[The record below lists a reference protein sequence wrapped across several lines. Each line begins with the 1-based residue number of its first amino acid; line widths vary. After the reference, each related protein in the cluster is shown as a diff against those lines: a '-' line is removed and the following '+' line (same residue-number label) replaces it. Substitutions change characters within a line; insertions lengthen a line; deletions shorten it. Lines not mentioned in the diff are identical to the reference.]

1 MFRQGNTISTDCDL
15 SQIQQNSSLHTT
27 AAGSPALREGL
38 QTGDRNS
45 DAGQTAAGCLATDPH
60 AEATVLSQDTAQNV
74 PRSKNTIPQDRT
86 MDPLQKLGDS
96 VGKIGD
102 LFTAVTSTVER
113 SITGMFGSSNER
125 RVKNIGFVRE
135 KNGDSKIVPGSLVD
149 QIGRLEASYKSL
161 TDDELKQ
168 TSVKLRARLDAG
180 ETLDDIL
187 PDAFAAAR
195 EAGFRFLKMRH
206 YDVQL
211 VGGIVLHRG
220 MIAEMTTG
228 EGKTLVATLPTYLNA
243 LAGKVHVI
251 TVNDYL
257 ARRDMEWMAPLYM
270 GLGLTVGAIQSNM
283 HPGERK
289 DVYACDIT
297 YGTNNE
303 FGFDYLRDNMKPTRE
318 LQAQGPLQFA
328 LIDEIDNI
336 LIDEARTPL
345 IISGP
350 AHDDT
355 TKYPKAD
362 QIARKLKNEL
372 HYEIKE
378 KEHTC
383 HLTDEGI
390 RYAEEL
396 AGVESFYTAG
406 NMHWPHLIDN
416 SLKAHHLYKKDV
428 SYVVENGDVV
438 IIDEFTGR
446 KMTGRQW
453 SDGLH
458 QAVEAKEGVRIKQ
471 ETQTLATIT
480 LQNFFKLY
488 GKLAGMTGTAM
499 TEADEFLKIY
509 GLDVISVPTNR
520 PMQRINQTDVI
531 YRTEREK
538 WNAVI
543 DEIREV
549 HATGRPVLVGTV
561 SIEKSEH
568 VSSLLKKY
576 GIQHSL
582 LNAKYH
588 EREAEIIAQA
598 GRLGGVTLST
608 NMAGR
613 GTDIILGGNPE
624 HLAWDE
630 LGKKYATRLDVSKA
644 EWDEVTD
651 RIARQEGMK
660 EEAKKVAEL
669 GGLHVVG
676 TERHD
681 SRRIDLQLRGRSGRQ
696 GDPGSSRFF
705 VSLEDDLMRI
715 FMGEWVKTL
724 LTNLGMQEGEAIES
738 GMVSRRIEAAQKK
751 VEERHFETRKHLLE
765 YDEVMDEQRKRVY
778 TYRQRILDGGI
789 CRDLV
794 LEMIDRQVEQFTEQV
809 LHRMYRWQTICDWCA
824 TVIHVQ
830 FTPDEIHDM
839 ERDLLMLFVVEE
851 AKRQA
856 DETVAESLEE
866 NLPELEDE
874 AEWNWQAQ
882 ARWINTTFGL
892 NTNDRELKKVGRHDL
907 HVHVYNRACEAIDR
921 YDLTPLETFHRE
933 DWGAVSLASWL
944 YQQYTLQI
952 DPTDLDGLE
961 PEDAIALINQ
971 RVRDMYHEKEVRFP
985 VTVGFN
991 GFTIKDG
998 GGERLD
1004 RDGLVRWANSRFE
1017 MRLDAADLGS
1027 IANFDRTLLAA
1038 SRKFLERGEIADE
1051 IEQQLDLVYGQL
1063 NGVASE
1069 EVRVTAPD
1077 RVADLVN
1084 WSNST
1089 LKSSFTE
1096 DEFSRLT
1103 RKNAE
1108 ERILEAHSWRFRP
1121 ELHQTERSVILE
1133 ILDTAWK
1140 NHLYDMDRLRSA
1152 VGLVGYAQKD
1162 PKVEYRREGMKS
1174 FGEMWDTI
1182 GNQVT
1187 GAIFRLEHENSEFV
1201 GSLWEITNTVH
1212 ESAGSVSDMS
1222 SAAPASPDGGNYS
1235 ENGPESSQSEV
1246 AIEPIRNR
1254 GAKVGRNDPCPC
1266 GSGKKYKKCCGTF
1279 E

>member
-1 MFRQGNTISTDCDL
+1 M
-15 SQIQQNSSLHTT
+15 
-27 AAGSPALREGL
+27 
-38 QTGDRNS
+38 
-45 DAGQTAAGCLATDPH
+45 
-60 AEATVLSQDTAQNV
+60 DT
-74 PRSKNTIPQDRT
+74 
-86 MDPLQKLGDS
+86 LQKLGDS

-135 KNGDSKIVPGSLVD
+135 KNGESKVIPGSLID
-149 QIGRLEASYKSL
+149 QIGKLESKYQALSE
-161 TDDELKQ
+161 DELRQ
-168 TSVKLRARLDAG
+168 TSARLRARLDAG

-195 EAGFRFLKMRH
+195 EAGFRYLKMRH

-283 HPGERK
+283 HPEERRK
-289 DVYACDIT
+289 VYACDIT

-362 QIARKLKNEL
+362 QIARKLKPDL
-372 HYEIKE
+372 HYEVKE

-416 SLKAHHLYKKDV
+416 SLKAHYLYKRDV

-480 LQNFFKLY
+480 LQNFFRLY
-488 GKLAGMTGTAM
+488 DKLAGMTGTAM

-531 YRTEREK
+531 YRSEREK

-568 VSSLLKKY
+568 VSGLLKKY

-582 LNAKYH
+582 LNAKFH
-588 EREAEIIAQA
+588 EREAEIVAQA
-598 GRLGGVTLST
+598 GRLGAVTLST

-613 GTDIILGGNPE
+613 GTDIVLG
-624 HLAWDE
+624 
-630 LGKKYATRLDVSKA
+630 
-644 EWDEVTD
+644 
-651 RIARQEGMK
+651 
-660 EEAKKVAEL
+660 
-669 GGLHVVG
+669 
-676 TERHD
+676 
-681 SRRIDLQLRGRSGRQ
+681 
-696 GDPGSSRFF
+696 
-705 VSLEDDLMRI
+705 
-715 FMGEWVKTL
+715 
-724 LTNLGMQEGEAIES
+724 
-738 GMVSRRIEAAQKK
+738 
-751 VEERHFETRKHLLE
+751 
-765 YDEVMDEQRKRVY
+765 
-778 TYRQRILDGGI
+778 
-789 CRDLV
+789 
-794 LEMIDRQVEQFTEQV
+794 
-809 LHRMYRWQTICDWCA
+809 
-824 TVIHVQ
+824 
-830 FTPDEIHDM
+830 
-839 ERDLLMLFVVEE
+839 
-851 AKRQA
+851 
-856 DETVAESLEE
+856 
-866 NLPELEDE
+866 
-874 AEWNWQAQ
+874 
-882 ARWINTTFGL
+882 
-892 NTNDRELKKVGRHDL
+892 
-907 HVHVYNRACEAIDR
+907 
-921 YDLTPLETFHRE
+921 
-933 DWGAVSLASWL
+933 
-944 YQQYTLQI
+944 
-952 DPTDLDGLE
+952 
-961 PEDAIALINQ
+961 
-971 RVRDMYHEKEVRFP
+971 
-985 VTVGFN
+985 
-991 GFTIKDG
+991 
-998 GGERLD
+998 
-1004 RDGLVRWANSRFE
+1004 
-1017 MRLDAADLGS
+1017 
-1027 IANFDRTLLAA
+1027 
-1038 SRKFLERGEIADE
+1038 
-1051 IEQQLDLVYGQL
+1051 
-1063 NGVASE
+1063 
-1069 EVRVTAPD
+1069 
-1077 RVADLVN
+1077 
-1084 WSNST
+1084 
-1089 LKSSFTE
+1089 
-1096 DEFSRLT
+1096 
-1103 RKNAE
+1103 
-1108 ERILEAHSWRFRP
+1108 
-1121 ELHQTERSVILE
+1121 
-1133 ILDTAWK
+1133 
-1140 NHLYDMDRLRSA
+1140 
-1152 VGLVGYAQKD
+1152 
-1162 PKVEYRREGMKS
+1162 
-1174 FGEMWDTI
+1174 
-1182 GNQVT
+1182 
-1187 GAIFRLEHENSEFV
+1187 
-1201 GSLWEITNTVH
+1201 
-1212 ESAGSVSDMS
+1212 
-1222 SAAPASPDGGNYS
+1222 
-1235 ENGPESSQSEV
+1235 
-1246 AIEPIRNR
+1246 
-1254 GAKVGRNDPCPC
+1254 
-1266 GSGKKYKKCCGTF
+1266 
-1279 E
+1279 